1 MPPFLPS
8 GFAGS
13 RSGNVAAEAPPLAYT
28 NYVVALV
35 RTAQTS
41 ANLESRQLMKYLQW
55 LRVFLM
61 IALTAV
67 VVGCSSGSGGAG
79 SGSNSSSS
87 TATQS
92 GSVFVLGTD
101 APLPSVV
108 SFSVNLQSITL
119 SNGSATPVSILNGA
133 QTVDFARFNGLTTL
147 LDFNS
152 IPAGS
157 YTTATITL
165 GSATIGYLNT
175 QPGVTPAVAPTIGSM
190 PATLTQSVIT
200 INLDSP
206 LVVNPGDMDDAL
218 RFDFDLRKSIQAD
231 ANGQITGQV
240 TPVLDLTALSASDPE
255 RYIDEFDAG
264 VVSIDTSA
272 NTFVVQGP
280 HGRQYTVQISA
291 NTEFEN
297 NESIANLTTSSIVQF
312 SGSFAP
318 NSQTIAADCLGILS
332 QDGYWAAGLLTYVT
346 PAQGAANSFNLYV
359 RAELPASTGLTL
371 GQIANINLTGSEMYF
386 IYKLRTPLTNFLF
399 NSSML
404 VPGQHVSIGGPLSG
418 SANSQSVTAHRIV
431 LRHEGHAGE
440 WVVGSTNTGNG
451 TFSFNSDGLAGI
463 LFNGPVT
470 VYTTP
475 VTQYLGGLSGLSDL
489 TGNSAIALRVVG
501 LVLKDPASGNPVFVA
516 RRVEELQ

>member
-1 MPPFLPS
+1 
-8 GFAGS
+8 
-13 RSGNVAAEAPPLAYT
+13 
-28 NYVVALV
+28 
-35 RTAQTS
+35 
-41 ANLESRQLMKYLQW
+41 MKYILW

-67 VVGCSSGSGGAG
+67 VVGCSSGSGNESA
-79 SGSNSSSS
+79 SSS
-87 TATQS
+87 TTANQT
-92 GSVFVLGTD
+92 GSVYVLGTD

-133 QTVDFARFNGLTTL
+133 QTVDFARFNGLSTL

-175 QPGVTPAVAPTIGSM
+175 QPGTTPAVAPSISTM
-190 PATLTQSVIT
+190 PATLTQPVVT
-200 INLDSP
+200 INLASP
-206 LVVNPGDMDDAL
+206 LVVNGGDMDAL

-231 ANGQITGQV
+231 SNGQITGQV
-240 TPVLDLTALSASDPE
+240 TPVLDLKILSAGDPE

-264 VVSIDTSA
+264 VVSVDAAA
-272 NTFVVQGP
+272 NSFVVQGP
-280 HGRQYTVQISA
+280 HGRQYTVQVSA
-291 NTEFEN
+291 NTDFEN
-297 NESIANLTTSSIVQF
+297 NESVANLTTSSIVQIA
-312 SGSFAP
+312 GSFSP
-318 NSQTIAADCLGILS
+318 NSQTIAADCLAILS
-332 QDGYWAAGLLTYVT
+332 QDSYWAAGLITYVT
-346 PAQGAANSFNLYV
+346 PAQGVANSFNLYV
-359 RAELPASTGLTL
+359 RGELPASSGLTL
-371 GQIANINLTGSEMYF
+371 GQIANINLTGSEKYF
-386 IYKLRTPLTNFLF
+386 IYTLRTPLTNFLF
-399 NSSML
+399 NSGLL

-418 SANSQSVTAHRIV
+418 SSNSQSVTAHRIV

-451 TFSFNSDGLAGI
+451 TFSFNSDGLAGV

-475 VTQYLGGLSGLSDL
+475 VTQYKGGLSGLGDL
-489 TGNSAIALRVVG
+489 SGNSALAIRVVG
-501 LVLKDPASGNPVFVA
+501 LVLKDPSSGKPVFVA
-516 RRVEELQ
+516 RSVEELQ